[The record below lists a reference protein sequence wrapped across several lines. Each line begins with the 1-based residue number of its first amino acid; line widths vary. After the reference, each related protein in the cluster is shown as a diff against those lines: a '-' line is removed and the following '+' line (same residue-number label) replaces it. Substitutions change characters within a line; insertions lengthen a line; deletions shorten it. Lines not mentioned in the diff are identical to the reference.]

1 MILLNFDIH
10 PELQILMILL
20 KQSSVQKKICI
31 DRERQ
36 FNARYIKMSKIDQCS
51 AFEIKVFQQTF
62 GGCVE
67 AK

>member
-20 KQSSVQKKICI
+20 KQSSVQKKFALIVR
-31 DRERQ
+31 DNSMQ
-36 FNARYIKMSKIDQCS
+36 LSYIKMSKIDQCS

-62 GGCVE
+62 G
-67 AK
+67 